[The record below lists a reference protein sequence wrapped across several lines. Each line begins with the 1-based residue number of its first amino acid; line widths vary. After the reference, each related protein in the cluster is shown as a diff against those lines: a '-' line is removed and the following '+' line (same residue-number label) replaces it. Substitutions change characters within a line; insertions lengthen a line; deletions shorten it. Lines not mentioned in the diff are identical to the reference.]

1 VRAAGGAK
9 SRLEFVGRELLAGLT
24 VLPLALPFLAAAGVI
39 AYGPLGPD
47 HAMRGA
53 IAGLICGAVGG
64 IVAALLRGPS
74 ALVMSA
80 TTPMAAV
87 QASVLGTII
96 VTLGTRSDLHP
107 AALPVLLV
115 LTGLMQIL
123 LGAMGAMR
131 LVKFVPYPV
140 VSGFVSGIGAL
151 LLLNFAPAMLGAGSL
166 SQLWHAALGG
176 PAPSIELAIFTT
188 TVVACALGI
197 RAAVP
202 HAPMMMIALLIGI
215 ASYYLVG
222 ASGYGDA
229 LGPTLGARVLDRLW
243 DSPFATA
250 QWMAQADLAAL
261 WRNGPALAAIALSA
275 IVLAVVGLLDAV
287 LATRAAQ
294 NIVDFAPHS
303 RRDMIGL
310 GAANMVS
317 AMIGAAPLSTSTAQ
331 TTVTYH
337 AGGRTRLAV
346 VAQMAAVL
354 ALLFVFPGAI
364 GAVPLCALAP
374 VVILSGWLMIDPYS
388 GSILRR
394 AVATPSHTRS
404 QARRNALIHFSVLLP
419 TALNRPLIGVAVGI
433 VLSCSVFIVSMSR
446 PIIRCHQDGRV
457 LASKRVRTRTETEIL
472 ANHAEAMALFDL
484 EGALFFGN
492 AEDLARAIKAREQA
506 RVVILNCRGVSDID
520 ATGIKII
527 EQARKSL
534 LLSGRRLL
542 IARLPQPID
551 AVVQEI
557 FGAED
562 CFREVDDA
570 LEFAENMVLRQH
582 AISGRT
588 RIEGAAGPLL
598 QLSDFD
604 LFDGASAGQL
614 QTLASL
620 LQHQSLPAGTTL
632 CHEGDP
638 ADRMWMIRS
647 GTVSIRVGNSVRGPR
662 IAALG
667 PGTTIGE
674 MAMIEDKPRSA
685 SVIVDEPVDL
695 YVLTSDAFREI
706 IARDPAIASLIL
718 GNISRDLS
726 RRLRRSS
733 ADLYAAL
740 N

>member
-151 LLLNFAPAMLGAGSL
+151 LLLNFAPAM
-166 SQLWHAALGG
+166 
-176 PAPSIELAIFTT
+176 
-188 TVVACALGI
+188 
-197 RAAVP
+197 
-202 HAPMMMIALLIGI
+202 
-215 ASYYLVG
+215 
-222 ASGYGDA
+222 
-229 LGPTLGARVLDRLW
+229 
-243 DSPFATA
+243 
-250 QWMAQADLAAL
+250 
-261 WRNGPALAAIALSA
+261 
-275 IVLAVVGLLDAV
+275 
-287 LATRAAQ
+287 
-294 NIVDFAPHS
+294 
-303 RRDMIGL
+303 
-310 GAANMVS
+310 
-317 AMIGAAPLSTSTAQ
+317 
-331 TTVTYH
+331 
-337 AGGRTRLAV
+337 
-346 VAQMAAVL
+346 
-354 ALLFVFPGAI
+354 
-364 GAVPLCALAP
+364 PLCALAP